1 MDSGGG
7 DGAHEFAVVGVEC
20 NDGLVWEGV
29 GVVGR
34 RGGRGEGW
42 VIGSDVNHLVV
53 VCVEG

>member
-29 GVVGR
+29 GVVEERGD
-34 RGGRGEGW
+34 RGGGW
-42 VIGSDVNHLVV
+42 VIGSDVDHLVV